1 MQLDELYPT
10 IIEKEKNS
18 DEMLNCGPTTYT
30 VNTIKIEYLP
40 LHLGK
45 PMAANILTLLIWR

>member
-10 IIEKEKNS
+10 ITEKDKHS
-18 DEMLNCGPTTYT
+18 DEMLNCGPITFN

-40 LHLGK
+40 LGK
-45 PMAANILTLLIWR
+45 PTAANTLTLLF

>member
-10 IIEKEKNS
+10 ITKKRKVNPTEI
-18 DEMLNCGPTTYT
+18 LNCGHPIYT

-40 LHLGK
+40 LGK
-45 PMAANILTLLIWR
+45 PMAANILALLVWQ